1 MQRSTPSPP
10 CGSKTPKWQFFWCPR
25 LRPGKWLWSETD
37 VDASLDRARLIG
49 VDIGQTARA
58 RVLRHV
64 WSVLP
69 DGLPASK
76 VADTELGE
84 VVVLDVD
91 AMIVVSHSEKQ
102 NAAPTFKGTFGF
114 HPLGAWCDNTTELL
128 AAVLRPGNAGAN
140 TAAELIEVL
149 GAAIEQIPA
158 TTATDC

>member
-1 MQRSTPSPP
+1 
-10 CGSKTPKWQFFWCPR
+10 
-25 LRPGKWLWSETD
+25 LWSETD

-149 GAAIEQIPA
+149 LAPRYGHWWSGRARRPRRPSE
-158 TTATDC
+158 TTDRLEWT